1 MSFTEEEF
9 RARYGTQQIDS
20 DEDDE
25 LLGYKS
31 DDVIV
36 TSSGHHGDHASP
48 SDLDYQ
54 YEQELDYE
62 EVEDIDPGEFDNTD
76 KAQVRISLHELS
88 RVQWNRY
95 VIKDTLSLGPV
106 TVVLNREESFSLKI
120 HQEYRKLIVW
130 GKGNYPLYHV
140 LI

>member
-62 EVEDIDPGEFDNTD
+62 EVEDIDHEEFDNTNR
-76 KAQVRISLHELS
+76 AQVRISLHELIS
-88 RVQWNRY
+88 HACTCKV
-95 VIKDTLSLGPV
+95 
-106 TVVLNREESFSLKI
+106 E
-120 HQEYRKLIVW
+120 
-130 GKGNYPLYHV
+130 PLYKGH
-140 LI
+140 LKLGTSNCCP